1 MTASSAN
8 TAGKSLP
15 VIKPS
20 RNTAKQV
27 GLFAVLTAAQTPDT
41 NVIGMT
47 MRLQFVVLFSFILLV
62 NAPHK
67 MITQDI
73 DTFDARG
80 LIKAQLV
87 ITLATTVLLVIF
99 ALRTGDGWHTSQPRA
114 KRQMTGNV
122 QWTGL

>member
-20 RNTAKQV
+20 RNTSKQV

-99 ALRTGDGWHTSQPRA
+99 ALTDW
-114 KRQMTGNV
+114 
-122 QWTGL
+122 